1 VRTTI
6 TPSTA
11 VSTNVVVSVRWIAS
25 TLRNLETMSPM
36 FLFSNHASG
45 SRSMWLK
52 RLVRS
57 FRLML
62 VLR

>member
-1 VRTTI
+1 M
-6 TPSTA
+6 PSTA
-11 VSTNVVVSVRWIAS
+11 VSTNVVESVRWIAS
-25 TLRNLETMSPM
+25 TLLNLETMSPM

-45 SRSMWLK
+45 RRSMWLK
-52 RLVRS
+52 SDDSS